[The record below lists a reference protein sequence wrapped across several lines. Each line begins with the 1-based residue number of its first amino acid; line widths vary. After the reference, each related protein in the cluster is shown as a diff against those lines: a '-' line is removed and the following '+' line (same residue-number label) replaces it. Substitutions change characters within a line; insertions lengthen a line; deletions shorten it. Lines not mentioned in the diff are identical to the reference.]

1 VTSKFVKDAA
11 EAARAQS
18 HFHRTRTDEQR
29 DMKIR
34 SRREAL
40 VAGAG
45 MSLALLASPA
55 VLNASPMRLR
65 IGHGLPPSHPVHP
78 AMQHFADIVR
88 DRTAG
93 AIEITIFPDGQIG
106 QEPNLLAQVQA
117 GKLDFVKVSAG
128 VLERIGSAYRV
139 FSLPFVFR
147 DIEHWRRVTTNSVGE
162 SILASTASIGLIGLT
177 YYDAGA
183 RSFYGRK
190 PLDHPEDL
198 KGMKIR
204 IQQSP
209 IMSKLMRLFGAQGI
223 EMAWDQVYT
232 ALKLRLVDG
241 AENNVSALL
250 VGRHG
255 EVVTH
260 YSQNEH
266 TMVPDVFLMSM
277 QRWQSLSAAQQLV
290 LREAAR
296 ASYDRMNELWGAF
309 QDENRKAAEKMG
321 VVFTQPDKKAFAERA
336 AALMADFA
344 DDRPLNDLAHRV
356 AAS

>member
-1 VTSKFVKDAA
+1 VR
-11 EAARAQS
+11 E
-18 HFHRTRTDEQR
+18 RTGG
-29 DMKIR
+29 
-34 SRREAL
+34 AL
-40 VAGAG
+40 
-45 MSLALLASPA
+45 
-55 VLNASPMRLR
+55 
-65 IGHGLPPSHPVHP
+65 
-78 AMQHFADIVR
+78 
-88 DRTAG
+88 
-93 AIEITIFPDGQIG
+93 EITIFPDGQIG

-117 GKLDFVKVSAG
+117 GKLDFVKVSAS
-128 VLERIGSAYRV
+128 VLERSASAYRV

-147 DIEHWRRVTTNSVGE
+147 DQDHWKRVTTNSVGE
-162 SILASTASIGLIGLT
+162 SILASTGSVGLVGLT

-183 RSFYGRK
+183 RSFYGRRAI
-190 PLDHPEDL
+190 DHPDDL

-209 IMSKLMRLFGAQGI
+209 VMSRLMRLFGAQGV

-250 VGRHG
+250 VGKHG

-266 TMVPDVFLMSM
+266 TMVPDAFLMSA
-277 QRWQSLSAAQQLV
+277 QRWQSLSSAHQLII
-290 LREAAR
+290 REAAR
-296 ASYDRMNELWGAF
+296 ASYDRMNELWGVF
-309 QDENRKAAEKMG
+309 QDENRKAAETMG
-321 VVFTQPDKKAFAERA
+321 VTFTQPDKKAFAERA

-344 DDRPLNDLAHRV
+344 DDRPLNDLMRRV